1 MPRSDAASS
10 IRPRAICL
18 FRRADRILV
27 SFAID
32 PRTGGRYAR
41 TIGGAIEFGER
52 SEDAVRREVR
62 EELGVGLA
70 SLEFDH
76 TIHAS
81 AALEGVPM
89 AMDVFR
95 GELVGAPSAA
105 AEIAAIAWHRPGE
118 PLPGRL
124 APAIEAL
131 YASAPVWM
139 RS

>member
-1 MPRSDAASS
+1 MLRVAAVAVVENG
-10 IRPRAICL
+10 RL
-18 FRRADRILV
+18 LLV
-27 SFAID
+27 SKTAAPEVFYL
-32 PRTGGRYAR
+32 PGGKP
-41 TIGGAIEFGER
+41 EPGE
-52 SEDAVRREVR
+52 SAEDCVRREVR

-95 GELVGAPSAA
+95 GELTGEPAAA
-105 AEIAAIAWHRPGE
+105 AEIAAIAWHRAGE
-118 PLPGRL
+118 PFAGTL

>member
-1 MPRSDAASS
+1 MLRVAAV
-10 IRPRAICL
+10 AIVEEGRL
-18 FRRADRILV
+18 LLV
-27 SFAID
+27 SKRAAPEVFYL
-32 PRTGGRYAR
+32 PGGKPER
-41 TIGGAIEFGER
+41 GE
-52 SEDAVRREVR
+52 SAEECVRREVR

-70 SLEFDH
+70 SLEFGH

>member
-1 MPRSDAASS
+1 MLRVAAV
-10 IRPRAICL
+10 AIVEEGRL
-18 FRRADRILV
+18 LLV
-27 SFAID
+27 SKRAAPEVFYL
-32 PRTGGRYAR
+32 PGGKP
-41 TIGGAIEFGER
+41 EPGE
-52 SEDAVRREVR
+52 SAEECVRREVR

-105 AEIAAIAWHRPGE
+105 AEIAAIAWHRP
-118 PLPGRL
+118 
-124 APAIEAL
+124 
-131 YASAPVWM
+131 
-139 RS
+139 

>member
-1 MPRSDAASS
+1 MLRVAAV
-10 IRPRAICL
+10 AIVEEGRL
-18 FRRADRILV
+18 LLV
-27 SFAID
+27 SKRAAPEVFYL
-32 PRTGGRYAR
+32 PGGKPER
-41 TIGGAIEFGER
+41 GE
-52 SEDAVRREVR
+52 SAEECVRREVR

-131 YASAPVWM
+131 YASAPV
-139 RS
+139 

>member
-1 MPRSDAASS
+1 MLRVAAVAVVENG
-10 IRPRAICL
+10 RL
-18 FRRADRILV
+18 LLV
-27 SFAID
+27 SKMAAPEVFYL
-32 PRTGGRYAR
+32 PGGKPKP
-41 TIGGAIEFGER
+41 GE
-52 SEDAVRREVR
+52 SPEDCVRREVR

-95 GELVGAPSAA
+95 GELTGEPAAA

-118 PLPGRL
+118 PFAGTL

>member
-1 MPRSDAASS
+1 MLRVAAVAVVEDG
-10 IRPRAICL
+10 RL
-18 FRRADRILV
+18 LLV
-27 SFAID
+27 SKREAPDVFYL
-32 PRTGGRYAR
+32 PGGKPEA
-41 TIGGAIEFGER
+41 GE
-52 SEDAVRREVR
+52 SAEECVRREVR
-62 EELGVGLA
+62 EELGADLA

-76 TIHAS
+76 TIHAP

-95 GELVGAPSAA
+95 AELVGTPSAA
-105 AEIAAIAWHRPGE
+105 AEIAAIAWHRPGD

>member
-1 MPRSDAASS
+1 MLRVAAVAVVEDG
-10 IRPRAICL
+10 RL
-18 FRRADRILV
+18 LLV
-27 SFAID
+27 SKTAAPEVFYL
-32 PRTGGRYAR
+32 PGGKP
-41 TIGGAIEFGER
+41 EPGE
-52 SEDAVRREVR
+52 SAADCVRREVR
-62 EELGVGLA
+62 EELGVDLA

-76 TIHAS
+76 TIHAP

-95 GELVGAPSAA
+95 AELAGVPVAA
-105 AEIAAIAWHRPGE
+105 AEIAEIAWHRPGD
-118 PLPGRL
+118 PFAGKL

>member
-1 MPRSDAASS
+1 MLRVAAVAVVEEG
-10 IRPRAICL
+10 RL
-18 FRRADRILV
+18 LLV
-27 SFAID
+27 SKREAPEVFYL
-32 PRTGGRYAR
+32 PGGKP
-41 TIGGAIEFGER
+41 EPGE
-52 SEDAVRREVR
+52 SAEECVRREVR
-62 EELGVGLA
+62 EELGVGLF

-95 GELVGAPSAA
+95 GELVGVPRAA

>member
-1 MPRSDAASS
+1 MLRVAAVAVVEDG
-10 IRPRAICL
+10 RL
-18 FRRADRILV
+18 LLV
-27 SFAID
+27 SKRAAPDVFYL
-32 PRTGGRYAR
+32 PGGKPEA
-41 TIGGAIEFGER
+41 GE
-52 SEDAVRREVR
+52 SAEECVRREVR
-62 EELGVGLA
+62 EELGADLA

-76 TIHAS
+76 TIHAP

-95 GELVGAPSAA
+95 AELVGTPSAA
-105 AEIAAIAWHRPGE
+105 AEIAAIAWHRPGD

>member
-1 MPRSDAASS
+1 MLRVAAV
-10 IRPRAICL
+10 AIVEEGRL
-18 FRRADRILV
+18 LLV
-27 SFAID
+27 SKRAAPEVFYL
-32 PRTGGRYAR
+32 PGGKP
-41 TIGGAIEFGER
+41 EPGE
-52 SEDAVRREVR
+52 SAEECVRREVR

>member
-1 MPRSDAASS
+1 MLRVAAVAVVEDG
-10 IRPRAICL
+10 RL
-18 FRRADRILV
+18 LLV
-27 SFAID
+27 SKREAPDVFYL
-32 PRTGGRYAR
+32 PGGKPEA
-41 TIGGAIEFGER
+41 GE
-52 SEDAVRREVR
+52 SAEECVRREVR
-62 EELGVGLA
+62 EELGVGLF

-131 YASAPVWM
+131 YASAPFWM

>member
-1 MPRSDAASS
+1 MLRVAAVAVVEDG
-10 IRPRAICL
+10 RL
-18 FRRADRILV
+18 LLV
-27 SFAID
+27 SKRAAPEVFYL
-32 PRTGGRYAR
+32 PGGKPEA
-41 TIGGAIEFGER
+41 GE
-52 SEDAVRREVR
+52 SAEECVRREVR
-62 EELGVGLA
+62 EELGVDLA

-76 TIHAS
+76 TIHAP

-95 GELVGAPSAA
+95 AELVGTPSAA
-105 AEIAAIAWHRPGE
+105 AEIAAIAWHRPGD
-118 PLPGRL
+118 PPPGRL

>member
-1 MPRSDAASS
+1 MLRVAAVAVVEDG
-10 IRPRAICL
+10 RL
-18 FRRADRILV
+18 LLV
-27 SFAID
+27 SKRAAPDVFYL
-32 PRTGGRYAR
+32 PGGKPEA
-41 TIGGAIEFGER
+41 GE
-52 SEDAVRREVR
+52 SAEECVRREVR
-62 EELGVGLA
+62 EELGVDLA

-76 TIHAS
+76 TIHAP

-95 GELVGAPSAA
+95 AELVGTPSAA
-105 AEIAAIAWHRPGE
+105 AEIAAIAWHRPGD

>member
-1 MPRSDAASS
+1 MLRVAAV
-10 IRPRAICL
+10 AIVEEGRL
-18 FRRADRILV
+18 LLV
-27 SFAID
+27 SKRAAPEVFYL
-32 PRTGGRYAR
+32 PGGKPER
-41 TIGGAIEFGER
+41 GE
-52 SEDAVRREVR
+52 SAEECVRREVR

>member
-1 MPRSDAASS
+1 MLRVAAVAVVEDG
-10 IRPRAICL
+10 RL
-18 FRRADRILV
+18 LLV
-27 SFAID
+27 SKRAAPEVFYL
-32 PRTGGRYAR
+32 PGGKPEA
-41 TIGGAIEFGER
+41 GE
-52 SEDAVRREVR
+52 SAEECVRREVR
-62 EELGVGLA
+62 EELGVDLA

-76 TIHAS
+76 TIHAP

-95 GELVGAPSAA
+95 AELVGPPSAA
-105 AEIAAIAWHRPGE
+105 AEIAAIAWHRPGD